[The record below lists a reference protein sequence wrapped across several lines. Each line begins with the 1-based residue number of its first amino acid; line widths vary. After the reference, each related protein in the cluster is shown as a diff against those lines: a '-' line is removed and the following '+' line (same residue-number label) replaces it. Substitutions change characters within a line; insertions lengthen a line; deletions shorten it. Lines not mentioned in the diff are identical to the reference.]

1 MAPGRDRRM
10 ADAHAVHAA
19 SDDGMAQMELQGA
32 ATG

>member
-1 MAPGRDRRM
+1 M